1 MNPETV
7 YQRDLDAFMGPKRRA
22 REAAFRK
29 FRAIITFWTLLGILS
44 LASVTILPT
53 ANA

>member
-1 MNPETV
+1 MEEI
-7 YQRDLDAFMGPKRRA
+7 YRRDLENFAGPKRRA

-29 FRAIITFWTLLGILS
+29 FRAIITFWSMLALLS